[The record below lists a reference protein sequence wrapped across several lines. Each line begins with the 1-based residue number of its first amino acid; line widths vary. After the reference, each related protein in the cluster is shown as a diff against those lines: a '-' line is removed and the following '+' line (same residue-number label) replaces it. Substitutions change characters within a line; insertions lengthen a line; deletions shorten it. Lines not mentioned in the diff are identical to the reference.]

1 MTSESIQSPVS
12 TLLLTLLQVRE
23 RGGLEPQ
30 TGSPADREM
39 KTFARPESV
48 ATAFSQGLVA
58 TEAAADHLHALDLLI
73 AAHDSALAPW
83 TCARGLLEASA
94 TATWLL
100 DTRIDAG
107 ERVGRSM
114 ALRYATLREQRKLA
128 EGDGN
133 FTAAAQI
140 DQRIDEIDAIA
151 AQLGYPP
158 VNDKKGRRISI
169 DHYKPSITDLVDQQF
184 DLEKV
189 YRIFSGVAHCD
200 IVTAS
205 QLGFKMLE
213 PSPSGGLVKRLAV
226 NRDLQRLLL
235 ANAVAVYARPVWL
248 EIVQYGRDIT
258 AAARAL
264 EEAYHAC
271 GLDDRSDIRFWR
283 SK

>member
-1 MTSESIQSPVS
+1 MTSGSIQSPVS
-12 TLLLTLLQVRE
+12 TLLLNLLRVRE
-23 RGGLEPQ
+23 NGGLEAQ

-39 KTFARPESV
+39 KSFARPESV
-48 ATAFSQGLVA
+48 NTAFSQGLVA
-58 TEAAADHLHALDLLI
+58 TETAADYLHALDLLI
-73 AAHDSALAPW
+73 AHDSALAPW

-114 ALRYATLREQRKLA
+114 ALRYATLEEQRKLA
-128 EGDGN
+128 EDDGN
-133 FTAAAQI
+133 ATAAAQI
-140 DQRIDEIDAIA
+140 DQRIDEVNAMA

-158 VNDKKGRRISI
+158 VNDRKGRRISI
-169 DHYKPSITDLVDQQF
+169 GRRKPSITDLVHQQL
-184 DLEKV
+184 DLKKI
-189 YRIFSGVAHCD
+189 YRISSGVAHCD
-200 IVTAS
+200 IITAS
-205 QLGFKMLE
+205 QLGFKMVE

-235 ANAVAVYARPVWL
+235 ANAVATYARPVWL

-258 AAARAL
+258 VAAEAL
-264 EEAYHAC
+264 EEAYDAR
-271 GLDDRSDIRFWR
+271 GLDDRSDVRFWR